1 MTNQQ
6 TNQEAQALTVWK
18 PSEIGKGQASVIVQA
33 QNQPV
38 IRQLDDEDLKKILRY
53 VMIIVGLRGN
63 NLPTDEEKYVLISFI
78 RSSYANQTLAE
89 IKLAFEMAVAGKFT
103 VDVKCYENFSC
114 EYFGRIMN
122 AYIDYARQETK
133 NIPKQIEAPK
143 PKPSD
148 DELKKMAIK
157 NVNDHVES
165 FKKSAETKG
174 KMQWAE
180 YGLSFLY
187 DDLIKY
193 KIWTCPIEKKREIYN
208 KLQPRF
214 TNQIEL
220 IAECKKQ
227 CYLTLIAMMAE
238 MDVKIGENGEFI

>member
-1 MTNQQ
+1 
-6 TNQEAQALTVWK
+6 LTVWK
-18 PSEIGKGQASVIVQA
+18 PSEIGKGPAAVIVQA
-33 QNQPV
+33 QNHPV

-122 AYIDYARQETK
+122 AYIEYARQETK

-143 PKPSD
+143 PIPSD

-157 NVNDHVES
+157 NVNDHAES
-165 FKKSAETKG
+165 FKKSAETKD

-193 KIWTCPIEKKREIYN
+193 KIWTCPIDKKREIYN

>member
-1 MTNQQ
+1 M
-6 TNQEAQALTVWK
+6 TVWK
-18 PSEIGKGQASVIVQA
+18 PLEIGKGTAIVIVQA

-53 VMIIVGLRGN
+53 VMILVGLRGN
-63 NLPTDEEKYVLISFI
+63 NLPTDEEKYVLINFI

-122 AYIDYARQETK
+122 AYIEFARQETK

-143 PKPSD
+143 PTPSD
-148 DELKKMAIK
+148 DQLRLMSIQNA
-157 NVNDHVES
+157 NNHAES
-165 FKKSAETKG
+165 FKKSKESKG
-174 KMQWAE
+174 KMQWLE
-180 YGLSFLY
+180 FGLSSLY
-187 DDLIKY
+187 DDLLKY
-193 KIWTCPIEKKREIYN
+193 KIWQCPVEIKRDIWI
-208 KLQPRF
+208 KLKPKYS
-214 TNQIEL
+214 NEIEL

>member
-1 MTNQQ
+1 M
-6 TNQEAQALTVWK
+6 TVWK
-18 PSEIGKGQASVIVQA
+18 PYEIGKGTAIVIVQA

-53 VMIIVGLRGN
+53 VMILVGLRGN
-63 NLPTDEEKYVLISFI
+63 NLPTDEEKYVLINFI

-122 AYIDYARQETK
+122 AYIEFARQETK

-143 PKPSD
+143 PTPSD
-148 DELKKMAIK
+148 DQLRLMSIQNA
-157 NVNDHVES
+157 NNHAES
-165 FKKSAETKG
+165 FKKSKESKG
-174 KMQWAE
+174 KMQWLE
-180 YGLSFLY
+180 FGLSSLY
-187 DDLIKY
+187 DDLLKY
-193 KIWTCPIEKKREIYN
+193 KIWQCPVEIKRDIWI
-208 KLQPRF
+208 KLKPKYS
-214 TNQIEL
+214 NEIEL

>member
-1 MTNQQ
+1 M
-6 TNQEAQALTVWK
+6 TVWK
-18 PSEIGKGQASVIVQA
+18 PSEIGKGPAAVIVQA

-38 IRQLDDEDLKKILRY
+38 IRQLNDEDLKKILRY

-122 AYIDYARQETK
+122 AYIEYARQETK
-133 NIPKQIEAPK
+133 NILKQIEAPK
-143 PKPSD
+143 PIPSD

-157 NVNDHVES
+157 NVNDHAES

>member
-1 MTNQQ
+1 
-6 TNQEAQALTVWK
+6 LTVWK
-18 PSEIGKGQASVIVQA
+18 PYEIGKGTAIVIVQA

-53 VMIIVGLRGN
+53 VMILVGLRGN
-63 NLPTDEEKYVLISFI
+63 NLPTDEEKYVLINFI

-122 AYIDYARQETK
+122 AYIEFARQETK

-143 PKPSD
+143 PTPSD
-148 DELKKMAIK
+148 DQLRLMSIQNA
-157 NVNDHVES
+157 NNHAES
-165 FKKSAETKG
+165 FKKSKESKG
-174 KMQWAE
+174 KMQWLE
-180 YGLSFLY
+180 FGLSSLY
-187 DDLIKY
+187 DDLLKY
-193 KIWTCPIEKKREIYN
+193 KIWQCPVEIKRDIWI
-208 KLQPRF
+208 KLKPKYS
-214 TNQIEL
+214 NEIEL

>member
-6 TNQEAQALTVWK
+6 INQEAPALTVWK
-18 PSEIGKGQASVIVQA
+18 PLEIGKGTAIVIVQA

-53 VMIIVGLRGN
+53 VMILVGLRGN
-63 NLPTDEEKYVLISFI
+63 NLPTDEEKYVLINFI

-122 AYIDYARQETK
+122 AYIEFARQETK

-143 PKPSD
+143 PTPSD
-148 DELKKMAIK
+148 DQLRLMSIK
-157 NVNDHVES
+157 NANDHAES
-165 FKKSAETKG
+165 FKKSKESKG
-174 KMQWAE
+174 KMQWLE
-180 YGLSFLY
+180 FGLSSLY
-187 DDLIKY
+187 DDLLKY
-193 KIWTCPIEKKREIYN
+193 KIWQCPVEIKREIWI
-208 KLQPRF
+208 KLKPKY
-214 TNQIEL
+214 TNEIEL

>member
-1 MTNQQ
+1 M
-6 TNQEAQALTVWK
+6 TVWK
-18 PSEIGKGQASVIVQA
+18 PSEIGKGQAAVIVHA

-122 AYIDYARQETK
+122 AYIEFARQETK

-143 PKPSD
+143 PTPSD
-148 DELKKMAIK
+148 DQLRLMSIQNA
-157 NVNDHVES
+157 NDHAES
-165 FKKSAETKG
+165 FKKSKESKG
-174 KMQWAE
+174 KMQWLE
-180 YGLSFLY
+180 FGLSSLY
-187 DDLIKY
+187 DDLLKY
-193 KIWTCPIEKKREIYN
+193 KIWQCPVEIKRDIWI
-208 KLQPRF
+208 KLKPRY
-214 TNQIEL
+214 TNEIEL